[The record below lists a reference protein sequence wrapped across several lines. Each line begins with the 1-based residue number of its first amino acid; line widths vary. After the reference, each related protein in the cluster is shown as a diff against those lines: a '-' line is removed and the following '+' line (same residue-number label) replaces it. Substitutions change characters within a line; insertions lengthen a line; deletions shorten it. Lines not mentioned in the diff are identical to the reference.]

1 MALVIY
7 SQHCQASPVPHTAII
22 QDQQLVVDKEES
34 AAKSSTVTHPMLDL
48 ETIHHNA
55 LVDSVGV
62 QTEQDLSGITWQQ
75 AGVVISGQK
84 FQLLPLHA

>member
-1 MALVIY
+1 
-7 SQHCQASPVPHTAII
+7 
-22 QDQQLVVDKEES
+22 
-34 AAKSSTVTHPMLDL
+34 MLDL